1 MTDYEKT
8 TVSMFT
14 ATLERREARWP
25 IEGSTSDP
33 DAQKTTRRA
42 MLDWPIEGST
52 SDPDAQKT
60 TRWAM
65 LEFAVDALNWLR
77 AGIHDGWSAE
87 QVKQYIGA
95 HMDEYR
101 HWQGRV

>member
-33 DAQKTTRRA
+33 EVQKTTWWEAR
-42 MLDWPIEGST
+42 WPIEGST
-52 SDPDAQKT
+52 SDPEAQKT

-65 LEFAVDALNWLR
+65 LEFAVDALNWLS

-87 QVKQYIGA
+87 QVKQCIGA

-101 HWQGRV
+101 HWQGQV